1 MQGEIKRLTDL
12 VNLEKGT
19 VLVLQQTLQEA
30 REGLGNASDS
40 EPSTALAITGD
51 LEVRPAPYPRRHV
64 ALKGTPVTGFMCS
77 ASSTSW
83 HLVSVLQAQ
92 SCAECRM
99 RVCGMRE
106 SAFPLWAS

>member
-30 REGLGNASDS
+30 REGLGNASDG

-51 LEVRPAPYPRRHV
+51 LEVRLPLTPDVMLPLKAP
-64 ALKGTPVTGFMCS
+64 
-77 ASSTSW
+77 
-83 HLVSVLQAQ
+83 Q
-92 SCAECRM
+92 
-99 RVCGMRE
+99 
-106 SAFPLWAS
+106 